1 MAEAA
6 PKPKRQRKAEPSR
19 APSRASVAPEPSA
32 PASPSGSDAGGASP
46 PTLAGRRRASR
57 SRVTTPTAAHGAT
70 DASDAADAAAD
81 AKGEADASPQR
92 AVRASP
98 RPSRARDAAVVNA
111 AREVGPLHLCTLA
124 PRQPLCTLCTLCTLR
139 EAYARRDRA
148 SSPEPY
154 PCSYP

>member
-46 PTLAGRRRASR
+46 PMLAGRRRASR

-111 AREVGPLHLCTLA
+111 AREAGPLHLCTLA